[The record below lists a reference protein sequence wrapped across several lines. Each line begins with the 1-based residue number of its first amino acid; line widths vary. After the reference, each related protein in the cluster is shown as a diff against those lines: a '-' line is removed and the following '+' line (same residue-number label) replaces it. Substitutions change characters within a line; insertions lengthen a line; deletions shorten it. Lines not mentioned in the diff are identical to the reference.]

1 MFSYLEAE
9 GVGEDEGQDVF
20 GKVGDGY
27 QEGGFG
33 KVHACEEGEL
43 EGSQEVAGGEA
54 GEAGSGTK
62 EFVFQGGSGSAQE
75 GEEEEAPDEA
85 ACFSGND
92 GETAGK
98 VGEYGDAYRSQ
109 QYIYACRGCAE
120 PGSEDCAGKRYGKG
134 LECDGDA

>member
-1 MFSYLEAE
+1 MGALAELLWGLEGFFGGWGREDGGAEELFSYLEAE

-20 GKVGDGY
+20 GQVGDGY

-43 EGSQEVAGGEA
+43 EGAQEVAGGEA
-54 GEAGSGTK
+54 GKAGSGTK

-85 ACFSGND
+85 ACFSGYD
-92 GETAGK
+92 GEAAGE
-98 VGEYGDAYRSQ
+98 V
-109 QYIYACRGCAE
+109 
-120 PGSEDCAGKRYGKG
+120 
-134 LECDGDA
+134 